1 MSKQSECEVRELRL
15 GDLVPGS
22 GFFETLTH
30 LRKDPKIDYD
40 RMIEIFQKRAEHGV
54 VTYVIVVNERIVSTT
69 SIVFEY
75 KFIHNGGLI
84 AHVEDVATREG
95 AEYEKH
101 GYASMLLQKAI
112 ALAKER
118 GAYKLIL
125 DCSWTN
131 VIFYVKQGLRPIE
144 VCMRIDL

>member
-1 MSKQSECEVRELRL
+1 MIERSQCEVRELRL
-15 GDLVPGS
+15 EDLALGS
-22 GFFETLTH
+22 GFFETLAH
-30 LRKDPKIDYD
+30 LRKDPEIDCD
-40 RMIEIFQKRAEHGV
+40 RMAEIFAKRREHGA
-54 VTYVIVVNERIVSTT
+54 VTYVVVVNSQIVSTT

-95 AEYEKH
+95 AEYEKR

-112 ALAKER
+112 AIAREK

-125 DCSWTN
+125 DCSWAN

-144 VCMRIDL
+144 VCMRVDL